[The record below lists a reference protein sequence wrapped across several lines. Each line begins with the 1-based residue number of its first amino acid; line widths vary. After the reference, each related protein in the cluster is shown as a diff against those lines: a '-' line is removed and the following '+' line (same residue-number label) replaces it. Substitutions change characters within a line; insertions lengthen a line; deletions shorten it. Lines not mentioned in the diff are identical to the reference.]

1 MFGLKR
7 FGIKLG
13 LDTIRSILE
22 GLGNPHDKYRSVHV
36 AGTNGKGSIAS
47 YLARILV
54 EAGYRVGLY
63 TSPHLVKFNERIR
76 VDGEP
81 VSDNDVL
88 HAYEAVKEVHPGDR
102 EPTFFEYT
110 TAMAFYEF
118 ARKEIEWA
126 VVETGMGG
134 RLDATNV
141 LAPKVS
147 VISNISLEHK
157 KYLGNTLAEIATEKG
172 GIIKPDTPVV
182 TGAEQK
188 AVVSVLENIAR
199 EKNAPFYRKG
209 VHFRVRRGEEKDSFS
224 YSGIGSKWGDLK
236 LNLRGNHQLEN
247 ASLSLAACELLIRN
261 GAKID
266 IGHIREGLLKTQ
278 WPGRLETVSTNPVV
292 ILDGAHN
299 LMAARNLAKY
309 LSSNFQKQNVAMVLG
324 ILDDKPY
331 QSMLKTLLP
340 VCGRAILTRPVID
353 RALEPEKLYECAKQ
367 LLDNIKVIPSVR
379 EAVAY
384 AMETAAPDEA
394 ICVAGSLYVV
404 GEARAALRV

>member
-1 MFGLKR
+1 MFGLRR

-22 GLGNPHDKYRSVHV
+22 GLGNPHEKYRTVHV

-47 YLARILV
+47 YLARILL

-81 VSDNDVL
+81 VSDEDVL
-88 HAYEAVKEVHPGDR
+88 NAFEAVKEVHPGDR

-110 TAMAFYEF
+110 TAMAFHEF
-118 ARKEIEWA
+118 ERKGVEWA

-141 LAPKVS
+141 LVPEVS
-147 VISNISLEHK
+147 IISNISLEHK
-157 KYLGNTLAEIATEKG
+157 GYLGNTLAEIAAEKG
-172 GIIKPDTPVV
+172 GIIKADTPVV

-188 AVVSVLENIAR
+188 AVVAVLENIAR
-199 EKNAPFYRKG
+199 EKNAPLYRKG
-209 VHFRVRRGEEKDSFS
+209 EHFRVRKGAEKDCFS
-224 YSGIGSKWGDLK
+224 YSGIDSKWRDLK
-236 LNLRGNHQLEN
+236 LNLQGDHQLEN
-247 ASLSLAACELLIRN
+247 ASLALAACEMLIRKN
-261 GAKID
+261 AEIEID
-266 IGHIREGLLKTQ
+266 HIREGLLKTS

-309 LSSNFQKQNVAMVLG
+309 ISANFPEKNVALVLG

-331 QSMLKTLLP
+331 RSMLKTLLP
-340 VCGRAILTRPVID
+340 VCGRAILTRPVIN
-353 RALEPEKLYECAKQ
+353 RALEPEKLYEYAKNY
-367 LLDNIKVIPSVR
+367 LDNIKVIPSVR

-384 AMETAAPDEA
+384 AVETAAPEEA
-394 ICVAGSLYVV
+394 VCVAGSLYVV